1 MNSKDE
7 LDYPAIDLLHR
18 LIGTPSIS
26 REEDAAA
33 QIICE
38 TLQKNGFTPFE
49 PAITYGLSPANSIQK
64 NLPFSC
70 NSHIDTVK
78 PTEQLDSLALYSD
91 RRR

>member
-7 LDYPAIDLLHR
+7 LYYSAIDLLHR
-18 LIGTPSIS
+18 LIRTPSIS

-38 TLQKNGFTPFE
+38 TLQKTDSHHIE

-64 NLPFSC
+64 TYRSP
-70 NSHIDTVK
+70 
-78 PTEQLDSLALYSD
+78 QLAHRYGKAHRQLESPALCSD